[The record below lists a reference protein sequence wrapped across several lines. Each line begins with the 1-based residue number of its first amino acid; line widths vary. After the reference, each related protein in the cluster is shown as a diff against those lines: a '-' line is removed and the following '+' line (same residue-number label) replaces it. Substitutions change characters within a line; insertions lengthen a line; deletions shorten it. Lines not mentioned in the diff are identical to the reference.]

1 MANNNFM
8 KGKWAKV
15 FLADVIDSAPY
26 IKASKSYFAAQLKGK
41 KVGDNC

>member
-26 IKASKSYFAAQLKGK
+26 IKALMSYFSAYLKG
-41 KVGDNC
+41 